1 MNNINLVIVSLVI
14 AIVAIQPLA
23 QEQTD
28 VGEANFVTVLSID
41 GGGVRGIVPAT
52 LLAFLESKIQEIDGP
67 DARIADYFDVIAGTS
82 TGGLMTTML
91 AAPNEKNRPMFAA
104 KDITNF
110 YFQHSP
116 RIFPKIG
123 RTKFMNSVVT
133 VLGEATG
140 PKYDG
145 KYLRA
150 MAKMMLKNLTI
161 KDTLTNVVIPAFDI
175 RRLQPVIFSSAQ
187 GKEVAWKNALLADVC
202 ISTAAAPTFFPPYY
216 FETRDVDG
224 TKHTFDLIDGGVAA
238 NNPRHINWK
247 MAFPL
252 VLEIW
257 RHHATSVIPKPHP
270 PPLGVFIGLYSLK
283 THLAITHITKE
294 AVMGKYRFS
303 GPEVF
308 DGRRMLVLSLGTGT
322 QTYNDLYTAQ
332 KAAKWGLL
340 SWIFTNGTAPI
351 LRIFGDAMSDMV
363 DIHVSTIF
371 QSLQVEKNYL
381 RIQEDN
387 LKGEAT
393 AMDIS
398 SPENMRALEDIGK
411 KLLKKPLSRLDVET
425 GKLEPV
431 KGEGTNADALA
442 RFATLL
448 CAERKRR
455 NPA

>member
-238 NNPRHINWK
+238 NNP
-247 MAFPL
+247 
-252 VLEIW
+252 
-257 RHHATSVIPKPHP
+257 
-270 PPLGVFIGLYSLK
+270 